1 MLDKSWKFK
10 QWHVNCFILLKR
22 SIHSLRANKKK
33 DTMENLHKI
42 METLSGWVWGPYML
56 VLIVGTGVF
65 LTFRL
70 LFWQFRMLPLAFKQV
85 FCKHDK
91 AQKEPGDISHF
102 ASLMTALS
110 ATIGTGNIAGVATAC
125 VLGGPGA
132 VFWMWM
138 TALFGMATKY
148 GEGVLAVKYR
158 VKNEKGEMN
167 GGPMYYIERGL
178 KWKWLAIIFAFF
190 GTVASFGIGS
200 SVQSNTVALAV
211 ENSLGVET
219 WITGVVITVF
229 SALVI
234 LGGISSISKASSVI
248 VPIMAIL
255 YVTGGLII
263 ILNNLH
269 LVVPAFELI
278 FRDAFTGEAVA
289 GGAIGAVIRYGVAR
303 GVFSNE
309 AGMGSAPIAA
319 AAAKTDHPA
328 RQGLVS
334 MTGTFIDTII
344 VCSITGI
351 VLVMGFIMAGNSFGG
366 ATGAVLT
373 TQVFDQ
379 LLPGFGGWVV
389 TFGIIFFAYSTIL
402 GWSYYGEKCCTYLF
416 GEKYVLIYR
425 LIYIASVFIG
435 TIATLD
441 LVWLFADTFNGLMA
455 VPNLIA
461 LLLLSGVIAKESK
474 DFIAKRKSGELY

>member
-1 MLDKSWKFK
+1 M
-10 QWHVNCFILLKR
+10 Q
-22 SIHSLRANKKK
+22 
-33 DTMENLHKI
+33 NLQSM

-158 VKNEKGEMN
+158 IKNEKGQMS

-263 ILNNLH
+263 ILKNLH